1 MIELEKLQA
10 IIEEIAPA
18 ALADKY
24 DSPFFWRNPV
34 AQLQKIGVCVDPTPL
49 NLRKAQEDGIDLLI
63 SHHPCAEQDEELVAN
78 GEMGVLVLHSVWNKA
93 PEGNTSTLARLL
105 NLKDPVQD
113 GELIYGRLE
122 MSLRDL
128 LISCQR
134 FLQTPLLPYAGDLN
148 APTSQV
154 LIISGA
160 GFAPFYQEQWDKYI
174 ALGCDTFLSAE
185 LGRFALSYLTRQDIK
200 LIDLGHSAMARPG
213 MEHLTYT
220 LKTRLKIFH
229 CEVGFYP
236 DLYAVNY
243 QMASFYP
250 GIES

>member
-10 IIEEIAPA
+10 IIDEVAPA

-24 DSPFFWRNPV
+24 DPPFYWRKPGHK
-34 AQLQKIGVCVDPTPL
+34 LQKIGVCVDPTAQ
-49 NLRKAQEDGIDLLI
+49 NLQLAQKNGVDLLI
-63 SHHPCAEQDEELVAN
+63 SHHPCPEGAEQYFS
-78 GEMGVLVLHSVWNKA
+78 GQKMGVLILHSAWNRA

-105 NLKDPVQD
+105 NLIEPVQD
-113 GELIYGRLE
+113 GQFVTGRVE

-128 LISCQR
+128 LFSCQR
-134 FLQTPLLPYAGDLN
+134 LLNTPLLPYSGDLN
-148 APTSQV
+148 DKADQV

-160 GFAPFYQEQWDKYI
+160 GFSPFHREEWDKYI
-174 ALGCDTFLSAE
+174 ARGCDTFLSAE
-185 LGRFALSYLTRQDIK
+185 LGRYALSYLTTHNIK
-200 LIDLGHSAMARPG
+200 LIDLGHSVMARPG

-220 LKTRLKIFH
+220 LQNRLKIFH

-243 QMASFYP
+243 QTASIYP